1 MTAGSGPDM
10 ALGHTSPPVFELRN
24 ISKRFGGEQALIS
37 VDLEVR
43 GGEVHGLLGPNGSGK
58 STLIKILSGYH
69 AAEPGAELLI
79 HGRPQQ
85 LPLTATAFRRL
96 GFSFVHQDL
105 GLIPSLSVLENLCLD
120 EIVSAG
126 WRIKWRSLARQA
138 RTLLA
143 EFGLDVDPRATIS
156 ELPPWHRPLIAVV
169 RAIGV
174 MRAAMADA
182 PDRRGALIL
191 DEPSAR
197 MSEETVSYLLEVI
210 RSVASLGHGVLL
222 VSHNLD
228 EIHSVTNRVTVLRDG
243 RVVGALVT
251 AETSRARLV
260 DLIVGEP
267 RGGLPARIGPAP
279 GPSAAAT
286 ATAGLGA
293 SAEIQISGLRGAAVR
308 EFSFRLRPGEI
319 VGVTGLVGSGFDDV
333 GALLFGDRRAA
344 AGILRVG
351 ARQQPLS
358 RMTPDRAVGAGIAL
372 VPPDRLSQ
380 GCIPEL
386 TVAENI
392 AMPALDSFTA
402 GGAIR
407 RREMDRQVAAW
418 TGQLGVTPAN
428 PELTLSSLSGGNQ
441 QKVLLAKWLQLHPRL
456 LIAIEPTQGVDVGA
470 RAEIF
475 SLLKDYATHGCAIL
489 CCSTDTDQLAELCDA
504 VCVMHAGRL
513 GQVLRG
519 ADITRERI
527 TAAVLDP
534 SLPGSAEPP

>member
-1 MTAGSGPDM
+1 MPAAVGDSF
-10 ALGHTSPPVFELRN
+10 PPVFELRN

-69 AAEPGAELLI
+69 AAEPGAELMI
-79 HGRPQQ
+79 HGQRQQ

-120 EIVSAG
+120 DIVSAG
-126 WRIKWRSLARQA
+126 WRINWRSLARQA
-138 RTLLA
+138 STLLA
-143 EFGLDVDPRATIS
+143 EFGLDVDPKATIS

-169 RAIGV
+169 RAIGTI
-174 MRAAMADA
+174 RAAMADA

-197 MSEETVSYLLEVI
+197 MSEDTVGHLLEVI
-210 RSVASLGHGVLL
+210 RSVANLGHGVLL

-228 EIHSVTNRVTVLRDG
+228 EILSVTDRVTVLRDG

-251 AETSRARLV
+251 AQASRAQLV

-267 RGGLPARIGPAP
+267 RGGLPARIGPVAS
-279 GPSAAAT
+279 PSAT
-286 ATAGLGA
+286 A
-293 SAEIQISGLRGAAVR
+293 AEIQISGLRGAAVR

-351 ARQQPLS
+351 ARQELLS
-358 RMTPDRAVGAGIAL
+358 RMTPDRAVGAGMAL

-386 TVAENI
+386 TVTENI
-392 AMPALDSFTA
+392 AMPALGSFTV

-475 SLLKDYATHGCAIL
+475 SLLKDYATQGCAIL

-519 ADITRERI
+519 ADITRDRI

-534 SLPGSAEPP
+534 SLPGGAEPP

>member
-1 MTAGSGPDM
+1 MPA
-10 ALGHTSPPVFELRN
+10 ALGHTLPPVFELRN
-24 ISKRFGGEQALIS
+24 ISKRFGGEQALNS
-37 VDLEVR
+37 VDIDVR

-69 AAEPGAELLI
+69 AAEPGAELMI
-79 HGRPQQ
+79 HGQPQP
-85 LPLTATAFRRL
+85 LPLTSTAFRRL

-105 GLIPSLSVLENLCLD
+105 GLIPSLSVLENLCID
-120 EIVSAG
+120 DITSAG
-126 WRIKWRSLARQA
+126 WRIHWRSLARHA

-143 EFGLDVDPRATIS
+143 EFGLDVDPKATIS

-169 RAIGV
+169 RAIGT

-182 PDRRGALIL
+182 PGRRGALIL

-197 MSEETVSYLLEVI
+197 MSEDTVGHLLDVI
-210 RSVASLGHGVLL
+210 RSVADPGHGVLL
-222 VSHNLD
+222 VSHDLD
-228 EIHSVTNRVTVLRDG
+228 EIFSVTDRVTVLRDG
-243 RVVGALVT
+243 KVVGALAT
-251 AETSRARLV
+251 AETSRAQLV
-260 DLIVGEP
+260 DLIVGGSRRP
-267 RGGLPARIGPAP
+267 GPARVGPLT

-286 ATAGLGA
+286 DI
-293 SAEIQISGLRGAAVR
+293 EISGLRGAAVR
-308 EFSFRLRPGEI
+308 DFSFRFRPGEI

-333 GALLFGDRRAA
+333 GALLFGDRRAV

-351 ARQQPLS
+351 ERQELLS
-358 RMTPDRAVGAGIAL
+358 RMTPDRAVGAGMAL

-407 RREMDRQVAAW
+407 RRKMDRQVAAW
-418 TGQLGVTPAN
+418 AGQLGVTPAN

-504 VCVMHAGRL
+504 VCVMHSGRL

-519 ADITRERI
+519 GDITRERI

-534 SLPGSAEPP
+534 SPPGGAEPP

>member
-1 MTAGSGPDM
+1 MPP
-10 ALGHTSPPVFELRN
+10 ALGDSFPPVFALRN
-24 ISKRFGGEQALIS
+24 ISKRFGGEQALSS
-37 VDLEVR
+37 VDIEVR

-69 AAEPGAELLI
+69 AAEPGAELMI
-79 HGRPQQ
+79 HGRRQQ

-105 GLIPSLSVLENLCLD
+105 GLIPSLSVLENVCVD
-120 EIVSAG
+120 DIVSAR
-126 WRIKWRSLARQA
+126 WRINWRSLARQA
-138 RTLLA
+138 STLLA
-143 EFGLDVDPRATIS
+143 EFGLDVDPKATIS

-169 RAIGV
+169 RAIGT

-197 MSEETVSYLLEVI
+197 MPEDTVGHLLDVI
-210 RSVASLGHGVLL
+210 RSVADLGHGVLL

-228 EIHSVTNRVTVLRDG
+228 EILAVTDRVTVLRDG
-243 RVVGALVT
+243 KVVGALVT
-251 AETSRARLV
+251 AETSRAQLI

-267 RGGLPARIGPAP
+267 RGVGPARIGPVA
-279 GPSAAAT
+279 GRSAAAT
-286 ATAGLGA
+286 ATPTGTGTATGI
-293 SAEIQISGLRGAAVR
+293 EISGLRGAAVR

-351 ARQQPLS
+351 ELTEPLS
-358 RMTPDRAVGAGIAL
+358 RMTPGRAVAAGLAL
-372 VPPDRLSQ
+372 IPPDRLSQ

-407 RREMDRQVAAW
+407 RRAMDRQVAAW
-418 TGQLGVTPAN
+418 TGQLGVTPAD

-441 QKVLLAKWLQLHPRL
+441 QKVLLAKWLQLQPRF

-475 SLLKDYATHGCAIL
+475 SLLKDYATQGCAIL

-513 GQVLRG
+513 GPVLRG
-519 ADITRERI
+519 ANLTRERI
-527 TAAVLDP
+527 AAAVLDP
-534 SLPGSAEPP
+534 SPPGGAEPL